1 MGTQMN
7 DLLPDVT
14 YWLTLQIARSDPGID
29 LEQVYQGT
37 VELDYLY
44 QVLTSK
50 AQQHWWSEYGIELS
64 PVTVNNAFFRAI
76 AVLHDRNIE
85 YKRSKNRSETD
96 WVRELLHL

>member
-1 MGTQMN
+1 MSTQTN

-14 YWLTLQIARSDPGID
+14 YWLTLQISKSEPGID

-50 AQQHWWSEYGIELS
+50 AQQHWWSNYGVELS

-85 YKRSKNRSETD
+85 YQRSRNRAETD